1 MEAPVAGSMVLAG
14 VLLKLGGYG
23 LLRFIPL
30 ILSDVSEYTFWFLGL
45 AIYGGLIA
53 SLVCIRQTDVKSLI
67 AYSSVAH
74 MALVMV
80 GLFSL
85 SEAG

>member
-1 MEAPVAGSMVLAG
+1 

-23 LLRFIPL
+23 LLRVIPL
-30 ILSDVSEYTFWFLGL
+30 ILFDISSYSFFFVGL

-53 SLVCIRQTDVKSLI
+53 SLICVRQTDVKSLI

-74 MALVMV
+74 MALVIV

>member
-1 MEAPVAGSMVLAG
+1 M
-14 VLLKLGGYG
+14 LLKLGGYG
-23 LLRFIPL
+23 LLRVIPL
-30 ILSDVSEYTFWFLGL
+30 ILFDISSYSFFFVGL

-53 SLVCIRQTDVKSLI
+53 SLICVRQTDVKSLI

-74 MALVMV
+74 MALVIV

>member
-1 MEAPVAGSMVLAG
+1 M
-14 VLLKLGGYG
+14 
-23 LLRFIPL
+23 RFIPL
-30 ILSDVSEYTFWFLGL
+30 ILFDISNYSFCFVGL
-45 AIYGGLIA
+45 AIYGGLVS
-53 SLVCIRQTDVKSLI
+53 SLICVRQTDVKSLI